1 MAVNKRPLSMR
12 DGTISIDGVEV
23 GNASAYSVNF
33 TPDVWSGRTLKE
45 KGTNRRWIGFDI
57 TGSLNTWKMNN
68 RYKEMA
74 KNYKDSGVTP
84 EFTITGTVDDTN
96 SDYYDL
102 IGDRD
107 KLTLTGVVF
116 TGDLPLIQLDVTSD
130 VAAENVSFGAKD
142 FN

>member
-1 MAVNKRPLSMR
+1 
-12 DGTISIDGVEV
+12 
-23 GNASAYSVNF
+23 
-33 TPDVWSGRTLKE
+33 
-45 KGTNRRWIGFDI
+45 
-57 TGSLNTWKMNN
+57 
-68 RYKEMA
+68 MA

-107 KLTLTGVVF
+107 KLTLIGVVF